1 MYSIDNISVLEYFQ
15 LEDTSDYDIFIETIN
30 AKNIFNGH
38 RFDKSKLTFDEVE
51 ILKGILQN
59 PNLDNIKEMFIELF
73 HLGNYKTSADNEFN
87 NTSVFDLF
95 RAKKYIQDYIVKIV
109 DTENKVLAGVP
120 DDKLIMINA
129 GEKLKAVSHLLTK
142 MRLAEQFSK
151 APSEIGNL
159 KYNTVF
165 SYMLANKLSND
176 VQREY
181 QNIK

>member
-1 MYSIDNISVLEYFQ
+1 MYSIENISVLEYFQ
-15 LEDTSDYDIFIETIN
+15 LEDTTDYDIFIETIN

-59 PNLDNIKEMFIELF
+59 PTMDNIKEMFIELF
-73 HLGNYKTSADNEFN
+73 HLGNYDTSADNEFN

-142 MRLAEQFSK
+142 MRLAEQFGKS
-151 APSEIGNL
+151 PNEIGNW

-165 SYMLANKLSND
+165 SIMLANKLSND